1 MDYGGQSMDNNGKG
15 TRQLSE
21 AEQRRLDRFEK
32 IAEDMKRQGYTR
44 RDLTIGIG
52 KANRFAIILMI
63 ALLAVGFGLYYVV
76 NRRLDLSSTNPLIL
90 LAVLIVLIVLH
101 ELIHGVCWSI
111 FTPHHF
117 KDIEFG
123 IMKPSMTPYCA
134 CLVPLKKPHHIFGT
148 VMPLVVLGIIPMIV
162 GIAIGNSGV
171 LFIGIVM
178 SASAAGDI
186 LIIKNLLA
194 YKSSA
199 REVVYMDHP
208 TEAGGVVFER

>member
-1 MDYGGQSMDNNGKG
+1 MAKGNNREAKA
-15 TRQLSE
+15 LSE

-32 IAEDMKRQGYTR
+32 LAEDMQRQGYIR
-44 RDLTIGIG
+44 RDLTIDMG
-52 KANRFAIILMI
+52 KANRFAMILMI
-63 ALLAVGFGLYYVV
+63 VLLAVGFGAYYLVH
-76 NRRLDLSSTNPLIL
+76 RRLEFSSTNPLIL
-90 LAVLIVLIVLH
+90 LAVMVVLIVVH
-101 ELIHGVCWSI
+101 ELIHGVCWSL

-117 KDIEFG
+117 RDIEFG

-134 CLVPLKKPHHIFGT
+134 CLVPLKKGQHIFGT

-162 GIAIGNSGV
+162 GIAAGNPGV

-186 LIIKNLLA
+186 LIIENLLA
-194 YKSSA
+194 YRSSA

-208 TEAGGVVFER
+208 TDAGGVVFER

>member
-1 MDYGGQSMDNNGKG
+1 MAKSNNREAK
-15 TRQLSE
+15 TLSE

-32 IAEDMKRQGYTR
+32 LAEDMQRQGYTR
-44 RDLTIGIG
+44 RDLTIDMG

-63 ALLAVGFGLYYVV
+63 VLLAVGFGSYYLVH
-76 NRRLDLSSTNPLIL
+76 RRLEFSGTNPLIL
-90 LAVLIVLIVLH
+90 LAVMVVLIVVH
-101 ELIHGVCWSI
+101 ELIHGVCWSL

-117 KDIEFG
+117 RDIEFG

-134 CLVPLKKPHHIFGT
+134 CLVPLKKGQHIFGT

-162 GIAIGNSGV
+162 GIAAGNPGV

-194 YKSSA
+194 YRSGA

-208 TEAGGVVFER
+208 TDAGGVVFER

>member
-1 MDYGGQSMDNNGKG
+1 MSKDNDNREAKA
-15 TRQLSE
+15 LSG

-32 IAEDMKRQGYTR
+32 LAEDMQRQGYTR
-44 RDLTIGIG
+44 RDLTIGMG
-52 KANRFAIILMI
+52 KANRFAMILMI
-63 ALLAVGFGLYYVV
+63 ALLAVGFGLYYLVH
-76 NRRLDLSSTNPLIL
+76 RRLDLSGTNPLIL
-90 LAVLIVLIVLH
+90 LAVLVVLIVAH
-101 ELIHGVCWSI
+101 ELIHGACWSL
-111 FTPHHF
+111 FTPRHF
-117 KDIEFG
+117 RDIEFG

-134 CLVPLKKPHHIFGT
+134 CLVPLKRGQHIFGT

>member
-1 MDYGGQSMDNNGKG
+1 MGNSSGKE
-15 TRQLSE
+15 TRKLSE
-21 AEQRRLDRFEK
+21 AEQRRLERFEK
-32 IAEDMKRQGYTR
+32 YAEDLKRQGYTQ
-44 RDLTIGIG
+44 RDLTVGMD
-52 KANRFAIILMI
+52 KANRFAIILTI
-63 ALLAVGFGLYYVV
+63 ALLAIGVGLYFLV
-76 NRRLDLSSTNPLIL
+76 NHKLELSGMNPLIF
-90 LAVLIVLIVLH
+90 VVIVVVLIVLH
-101 ELIHGVCWSI
+101 ELIHGVCWSV

-117 KDIEFG
+117 RDIEFG
-123 IMKPSMTPYCA
+123 IMRPSMTPYCV
-134 CLVPLKKPHHIFGT
+134 CLVPLKREHHIFGT

-162 GIAIGNSGV
+162 GIAVGNPDVLLIGV
-171 LFIGIVM
+171 IM